1 MLAFMPNRQKK
12 AEIPIMLKNK
22 NLKGDGN
29 EKK

>member
-1 MLAFMPNRQKK
+1 MPNRQKK